1 MKFEVRSRK
10 WPSAWLYA
18 TAVQLTMAPSS
29 AAVGVHVIVA
39 LVALKLLALPGC
51 ALPNEL
57 VALPLFDA
65 FQAAVG
71 NDVEVCVFIQVG
83 ALVPAL
89 NLLNESA
96 GGGLPPDDTHCSDA
110 SRPSM
115 KSPPFPF
122 GTGLSD
128 GVPGGAAEF
137 TVLKALPLKASA
149 HH

>member
-1 MKFEVRSRK
+1 
-10 WPSAWLYA
+10 
-18 TAVQLTMAPSS
+18 MAPSS
-29 AAVGVHVIVA
+29 AALGVHVIVA

-57 VALPLFDA
+57 LALPHFDA
-65 FQAAVG
+65 FQTAVG
-71 NDVEVCVFIQVG
+71 DDVEVCVFIQVG

-96 GGGLPPDDTHCSDA
+96 GGGLPPEDTHCSEA
-110 SRPSM
+110 SWPSM
-115 KSPPFPF
+115 KSAPI

-128 GVPGGAAEF
+128 GVPGGSAEF
-137 TVLKALPLKASA
+137 TVSKALPLKASA